1 MEVNGVSSQIP
12 IILQTG
18 TVSQTESEVQEPIRE
33 QPQSSDILEPDATE
47 PEASDPEVTKG
58 VIRNLLDGH
67 FKGVADVRLR
77 INHFEELE
85 AIQGEELKA
94 IAEEKVTGV
103 LEAVGSGV
111 DNILGAGELFTTEEA
126 SEDKTETVLELHQ
139 EFVDTVLQLKED
151 FQTAETLSAGSLVS
165 GIQDAFAAFLES
177 LKNLLIPTVEEESQ
191 TGEIT
196 ITTATET
203 QEPTLVETQQP
214 TGDEPIVTELTTSQV
229 EEPILTELEPPVVE
243 TPAADVPEPFVP
255 TEQNY
260 QGLIDELSN
269 VFATSIAELTE
280 ALNGVQVLPELS
292 EPSGNGVA
300 YKKFL
305 AIYNQ
310 MWNVESAGDDT
321 ASDEQVDTFT

>member
-1 MEVNGVSSQIP
+1 MEVNGVGSPIP
-12 IILQTG
+12 SIIQAG
-18 TVSQTESEVQEPIRE
+18 TVSQTEPEVQEPIQE
-33 QPQSSDILEPDATE
+33 QTQSSEIVEPDATE
-47 PEASDPEVTKG
+47 SEASETEVTKG

-77 INHFEELE
+77 IIHFDELA
-85 AIQGEELKA
+85 AIQAEELKA

-111 DNILGAGELFTTEEA
+111 DNILGAGELFATEQA

-139 EFVDTVLQLKED
+139 HFVDTVLQLKED
-151 FQTAETLSAGSLVS
+151 FQSAEMPSASNLVS
-165 GIQDAFAAFLES
+165 GIKDAFAEFLEF
-177 LKNLLIPTVEEESQ
+177 LKNLLIPIVEEESQ

-196 ITTATET
+196 ITTATDT
-203 QEPTLVETQQP
+203 QKPTLGELEQP
-214 TGDEPIVTELTTSQV
+214 TGDEPIITEMTTSQV
-229 EEPILTELEPPVVE
+229 EEPVLTELEPPVVE
-243 TPAADVPEPFVP
+243 MPVVDEPKSPVP

-260 QGLIDELSN
+260 QGLIDELSS
-269 VFATSIAELTE
+269 VFATSITELTE

-300 YKKFL
+300 YEKFL

-310 MWNVESAGDDT
+310 MWNVESDGDDT
-321 ASDEQVDTFT
+321 TTDEQVDTFA